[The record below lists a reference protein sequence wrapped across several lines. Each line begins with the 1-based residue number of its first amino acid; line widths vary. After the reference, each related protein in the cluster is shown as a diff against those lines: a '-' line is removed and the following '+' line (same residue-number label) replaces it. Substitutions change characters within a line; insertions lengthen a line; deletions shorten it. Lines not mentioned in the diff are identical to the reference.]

1 MFWVAEVE
9 ADGRDVEAGRGGV
22 ADMELVPG
30 IHLVDGV
37 TSNVYVIV
45 EGDELAI
52 VDTGLPGSGPKILE
66 YVRKLGHGPERV
78 RRILLT
84 HQHPDHVGG
93 AAALAAATGAEV
105 VAHPLDAPA
114 IAGKAAWQLPR
125 NVLVAGML
133 RLFFLPRVRTVAV
146 TRTVEDG
153 ETLPVFQGDGGLR
166 VVATPGHTRGHVAF
180 YAPGRRLL
188 FAGDAYVHQG
198 ERVAPPPRM
207 VTMDM
212 EEAKRS
218 MVRLAALE
226 LDASLP
232 GHGTPM
238 TTGSGARLRDAVKG
252 W

>member
-1 MFWVAEVE
+1 MLWDAERHE
-9 ADGRDVEAGRGGV
+9 LSTAKLGV
-22 ADMELVPG
+22 ASMELLPG

-37 TSNVYVIV
+37 FSNVYVIV
-45 EGDELAI
+45 EEDELTV
-52 VDTGLPGSGPKILE
+52 VDTGFPGSGPKILD
-66 YVRKLGHGPERV
+66 YVRKLGRGPETV

-84 HQHPDHVGG
+84 HQHADHVGG

-105 VAHPLDAPA
+105 IAQPLDAAA
-114 IAGKAAWQLPR
+114 IAGKAARQVPS
-125 NVLVAGML
+125 NVLVGGVF
-133 RLFFLPRVRTVAV
+133 RLFILPRVRPVEV

-153 ETLPVFQGDGGLR
+153 DTLPVLRGDGGLR

-198 ERVAPPPRM
+198 GRVAPPPRM
-207 VTMDM
+207 VTLDM

-218 MVRLAALE
+218 MARLAGLE
-226 LDASLP
+226 LEASLP
-232 GHGTPM
+232 GHGAPM
-238 TTGSGARLRDAVKG
+238 TAGSGARLRETVKG